1 MKALP
6 SLFVLSLLVIRR
18 HDAAAWLLDLIG
30 GPLPRWQVAS
40 LGWLFLVEVAIVCTV
55 LCVVVL
61 LWNWACTRCPP
72 TSEGRHDH
80 EQHDAW
86 RQQRR

>member
-30 GPLPRWQVAS
+30 GPLPRWQMAS

-55 LCVVVL
+55 LCVLVL
-61 LWNWACTRCPP
+61 LWNWAM
-72 TSEGRHDH
+72 H
-80 EQHDAW
+80 EQPAD
-86 RQQRR
+86 QRRKTRS

>member
-6 SLFVLSLLVIRR
+6 SLFVLSLLAIRR

-61 LWNWACTRCPP
+61 LWNWALHMKVPA
-72 TSEGRHDH
+72 D
-80 EQHDAW
+80 
-86 RQQRR
+86 RRNAKDKST

>member
-30 GPLPRWQVAS
+30 GPLPRWQMAS
-40 LGWLFLVEVAIVCTV
+40 LGWLFLVEVAIACSVVCV
-55 LCVVVL
+55 LVL
-61 LWNWACTRCPP
+61 LWNWAL
-72 TSEGRHDH
+72 H
-80 EQHDAW
+80 EHPAD
-86 RQQRR
+86 QRKKAQP

>member
-6 SLFVLSLLVIRR
+6 ALFALVLLVIRR

-30 GPLPRWQVAS
+30 GPLPRWQMAS

-55 LCVVVL
+55 LCVLVL
-61 LWNWACTRCPP
+61 LWNWATYERPA
-72 TSEGRHDH
+72 D
-80 EQHDAW
+80 
-86 RQQRR
+86 RQRKG